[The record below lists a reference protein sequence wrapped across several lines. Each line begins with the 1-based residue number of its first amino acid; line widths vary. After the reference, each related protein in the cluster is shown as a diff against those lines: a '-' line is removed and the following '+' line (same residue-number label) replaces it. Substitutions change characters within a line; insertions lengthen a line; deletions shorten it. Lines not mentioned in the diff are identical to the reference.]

1 MFYDKFIFLCSQ
13 KGVLPTRA
21 AIEAGISKSLVT
33 KWKSCGVQVPSPD
46 VLRKLS
52 VYFGVPISELL
63 NEDSDYSDSSSNNEK
78 TPTENGE
85 REFSKDDLK
94 FALWGDSSEID
105 DADLAD
111 VLRYAAFIKERKKKN
126 DG

>member
-1 MFYDKFIFLCSQ
+1 MSTGVEYVRKICAERKIPVSQ
-13 KGVLPTRA
+13 LEKELGFSNGYLNPKKLQNIPYSRA
-21 AIEAGISKSLVT
+21 ASISSYLK
-33 KWKSCGVQVPSPD
+33 
-46 VLRKLS
+46 
-52 VYFGVPISELL
+52 VPIELIL
-63 NEDSDYSDSSSNNEK
+63 GVEEEK

-111 VLRYAAFIKERKKKN
+111 VLRYAAFIKERKQKN

>member
-33 KWKSCGVQVPSPD
+33 KWKSSGVQVPSPD

-85 REFSKDDLK
+85 REISKDDLK

-105 DADLAD
+105 DADLDD
-111 VLRYAAFIKERKKKN
+111 VLRYAAFIKERKQKN

>member
-33 KWKSCGVQVPSPD
+33 KWKSSGVQAPSPD

-63 NEDSDYSDSSSNNEK
+63 NEDSDSDSSSDNEK

-85 REFSKDDLK
+85 REFSKEDLK

-105 DADLAD
+105 DADLDD
-111 VLRYAAFIKERKKKN
+111 VLRYAAFIKERKQKN

>member
-1 MFYDKFIFLCSQ
+1 M
-13 KGVLPTRA
+13 
-21 AIEAGISKSLVT
+21 T
-33 KWKSCGVQVPSPD
+33 KWKSRGVQVPSPD

-52 VYFGVPISELL
+52 LYFGVPRSELL

-85 REFSKDDLK
+85 REISKDDLK
-94 FALWGDSSEID
+94 FALWGDSSEEID
-105 DADLAD
+105 DADLDD

>member
-33 KWKSCGVQVPSPD
+33 KWKSSGVQVPSPD

-63 NEDSDYSDSSSNNEK
+63 NEDSDSDSSSDNEK
-78 TPTENGE
+78 TPTANGE
-85 REFSKDDLK
+85 REISKNDLK

-105 DADLAD
+105 DADLDD
-111 VLRYAAFIKERKKKN
+111 VLRYAAFIKERKQKN